1 MSVSGPKRTFA
12 LCCRISARSEADN
25 GGVRAT
31 PACKTCV
38 ANRASM
44 RFCRSAET
52 RLARGRLPITVRGDP
67 LELFDEEEP
76 MKANAIKAN
85 AIPPQ
90 PDETFFPSARTKAV
104 PSDDLTKKAC
114 DRQRIVATLREKFN
128 GKPIAYTAN
137 HKNLTS
143 YVDYNPPKRNAIVN
157 GVGILRRVFAAL
169 LKAMDESRQRQVERE
184 IAKYVALRGGRIT
197 DDLEREITRRL
208 FTSDWRSPRE

>member
-1 MSVSGPKRTFA
+1 
-12 LCCRISARSEADN
+12 
-25 GGVRAT
+25 
-31 PACKTCV
+31 
-38 ANRASM
+38 M

-128 GKPIAYTAN
+128 GKPITYTAN

-143 YVDYNPPKRNAIVN
+143 YVDYNPPKGNAIVN

-169 LKAMDESRQRQVERE
+169 LQAMEESRQRQVERE

-197 DDLEREITRRL
+197 DDLEREITRHL
-208 FTSDWRSPRE
+208 LTSDWRSPLE